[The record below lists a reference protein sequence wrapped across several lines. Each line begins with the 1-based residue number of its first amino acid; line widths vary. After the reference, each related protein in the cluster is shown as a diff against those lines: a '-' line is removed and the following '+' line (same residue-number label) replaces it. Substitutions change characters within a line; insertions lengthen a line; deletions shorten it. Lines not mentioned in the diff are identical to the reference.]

1 MFDNTIWP
9 SIEGEHTNLTRK
21 RTQRWS
27 KFTRINFDKLVSK
40 KGEFELKV
48 MERKHGWTTVKVR
61 DLILRISSKS
71 RRVFLIRLNIKF
83 VKQTIT
89 LVKRPF
95 SLSNSYCISWKSHV
109 TVCVYWNHSA
119 WILLVCHLQ
128 CVWNFTILSHISCN
142 FGSDKTPTPPPSS
155 KIFLSTFKLSET
167 VLRLVD
173 NTLFP
178 LTSAPA
184 SEYKR
189 YHFGLGTQCP
199 IVTTNK
205 TPAETM

>member
-1 MFDNTIWP
+1 
-9 SIEGEHTNLTRK
+9 
-21 RTQRWS
+21 
-27 KFTRINFDKLVSK
+27 
-40 KGEFELKV
+40 

-83 VKQTIT
+83 VKLTIT
-89 LVKRPF
+89 LVKRPL
-95 SLSNSYCISWKSHV
+95 SSSNSYCISWKSHV

-119 WILLVCHLQ
+119 WILLVFHLQ

-199 IVTTNK
+199 TVTTNK

>member
-1 MFDNTIWP
+1 
-9 SIEGEHTNLTRK
+9 
-21 RTQRWS
+21 
-27 KFTRINFDKLVSK
+27 
-40 KGEFELKV
+40 

-178 LTSAPA
+178 LTSAPV

-199 IVTTNK
+199 TVTTNK